1 MKTKQMMVMGLAAL
15 CAMALAG
22 EASAKGGKGGS
33 GSKGQGMKSGTCTT
47 QTTGAATRPAGSQRR
62 DGTFMTTGMTASGAT
77 VRPGN
82 GKGLQDGSRLTATA
96 TAPAST
102 TAAP

>member
-1 MKTKQMMVMGLAAL
+1 MKTKRMMVLGLAAL

-22 EASAKGGKGGS
+22 EASARGGNGG
-33 GSKGQGMKSGTCTT
+33 GSKGQGMKTGTCAKNGSA
-47 QTTGAATRPAGSQRR
+47 GAATRPAGSQRR
-62 DGTFMTTGMTASGAT
+62 DGSFMTTGTTANGST

-82 GKGLQDGSRLTATA
+82 GKGLQDGSHLNAT
-96 TAPAST
+96 TAPST